1 MSLVIAFCTDSA
13 VFVKNKILDDNVA
26 RNYPGALWVTYLAKF
41 SKELEL
47 EVVTGDIAFARIQ
60 KKLNKPSDFF
70 VIQEETCSQGFD
82 LLDLGAKPFLLI
94 CAESPLYARNF
105 YANLS
110 EISIPFKNRILFRGA
125 FALTSLGGSNH
136 ALHFPSFSL
145 GQKQEAIPWPQRR
158 FLVMVAANKYWHPR
172 KSIIRQ
178 VAASV
183 RNLIMR
189 RKSYVSSEINE
200 LQLHDRRLEL
210 IEYFGRS
217 DNFDLFGPHWGD
229 ISNLPAKWRDR
240 LRKIVVSLNPA
251 VCTDKCSIISRY
263 KFAIC
268 FENMS
273 YPGYVTEKIID
284 CFSASVIPIYMG
296 APDICDF
303 IPREAFI
310 DLREFGSLDILNRY
324 LTEMTE
330 SVALSMVAAGH
341 KFLSSTVGA
350 QYSYEGFARNVLSMV
365 NEYE

>member
-1 MSLVIAFCTDSA
+1 MPYDMSITIVFCTAAA
-13 VFVKNKILDDNVA
+13 VFQKNKILDDDVA
-26 RNYPGALWVTYLAKF
+26 KNYPGALWVTCLAKF

-70 VIQEETCSQGFD
+70 VIQEETCSQGLD
-82 LLDLGAKPFLLI
+82 LLSLGAKPFLLI

-125 FALTSLGGSNH
+125 FALTSLGESNH
-136 ALHFPSFSL
+136 VLHFPSFS
-145 GQKQEAIPWPQRR
+145 
-158 FLVMVAANKYWHPR
+158 F
-172 KSIIRQ
+172 IRQ

-273 YPGYVTEKIID
+273 YPGYVTETIID

-296 APDICDF
+296 APDIYDF

-330 SVALSMVAAGH
+330 GVALSMVAAGH